1 MAPRMWPES
10 LVIDI
15 RKERDE
21 ALRERDYNLSV
32 IKQRNAMLTEAQK
45 ERDAL
50 SAKAEKLQVERDT
63 EASIINRIWKQL
75 GSPTYAELKGRSIY
89 DLIDE
94 LKADA
99 AKLEQARELLRSC
112 LNTLEWDYRNES
124 IVQSADVFLKIK

>member
-1 MAPRMWPES
+1 MRLRIKIKENIQMAPRMWPES

-99 AKLEQARELLRSC
+99 AKLEQARESE
-112 LNTLEWDYRNES
+112 T
-124 IVQSADVFLKIK
+124 K

>member
-50 SAKAEKLQVERDT
+50 LAKAEELQVERDT

-99 AKLEQARELLRSC
+99 AKLKQARELK
-112 LNTLEWDYRNES
+112 T
-124 IVQSADVFLKIK
+124 K

>member
-50 SAKAEKLQVERDT
+50 TDKL
-63 EASIINRIWKQL
+63 K
-75 GSPTYAELKGRSIY
+75 
-89 DLIDE
+89 
-94 LKADA
+94 
-99 AKLEQARELLRSC
+99 QARELLRSC
-112 LNTLEWDYRNES
+112 LNTLKWD
-124 IVQSADVFLKIK
+124 